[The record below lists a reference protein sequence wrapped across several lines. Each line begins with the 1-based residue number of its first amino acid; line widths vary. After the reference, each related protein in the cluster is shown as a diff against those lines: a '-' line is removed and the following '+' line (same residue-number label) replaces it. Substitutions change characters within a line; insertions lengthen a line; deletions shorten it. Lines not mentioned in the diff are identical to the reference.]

1 MLHKRISPSWKLKA
15 LKLDLKKLNEE
26 LFGNVDRKKRIL
38 LEELR
43 VFDVIEKER
52 ALGVEEKIKKAEVV
66 IELER
71 STLMEEVSWR
81 QTQKIIAW
89 TYYAAQRAAGG
100 AFNRKLVDLSKTTS
114 LAFISRINLNKMI
127 ELRIRGYKASLLSWN
142 SARTHQDAQ

>member
-1 MLHKRISPSWKLKA
+1 

-81 QTQKIIAW
+81 QTQKIIA
-89 TYYAAQRAAGG
+89 
-100 AFNRKLVDLSKTTS
+100 
-114 LAFISRINLNKMI
+114 
-127 ELRIRGYKASLLSWN
+127 
-142 SARTHQDAQ
+142 